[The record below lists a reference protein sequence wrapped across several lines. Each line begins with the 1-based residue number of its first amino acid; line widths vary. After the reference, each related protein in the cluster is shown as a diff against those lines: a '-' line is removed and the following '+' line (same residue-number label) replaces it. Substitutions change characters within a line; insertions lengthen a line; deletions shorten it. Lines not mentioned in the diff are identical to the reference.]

1 MGCSG
6 ESKKKRNQ
14 KDSEKNKYQC
24 RFTEEQIRT
33 KLMNFYEN
41 AKIIKDDSTNNNKDF
56 DMTFVQIKKYEE
68 TKLEEYFLSKKD
80 EFTETLSNEI
90 FFNQL
95 PEIPNNILERL
106 IEKEN

>member
-6 ESKKKRNQ
+6 ENKKKRNQ

-56 DMTFVQIKKYEE
+56 DMTLYK
-68 TKLEEYFLSKKD
+68 
-80 EFTETLSNEI
+80 
-90 FFNQL
+90 
-95 PEIPNNILERL
+95 
-106 IEKEN
+106 